1 MRHYKVLALSIA
13 VVGLLLSPPA
23 LADCAKHD
31 EAAESA
37 PCCAKKAQLAKA
49 ELKDCCKQAGGR
61 ENCEKCTATATATAT
76 AAASKDCCKQ
86 AGNLED
92 CDNCSASVACKDAEA
107 CEDCEKCS
115 ATASDSTDCC
125 KDAAD
130 REDCGKCSTC
140 EEAAA
145 SAKAN

>member
-13 VVGLLLSPPA
+13 VVGLLLSPVA

-61 ENCEKCTATATATAT
+61 ENCEKCTAADTAEL
-76 AAASKDCCKQ
+76 KNCCKE
-86 AGNLED
+86 AE
-92 CDNCSASVACKDAEA
+92 VACAKITTDAKT
-107 CEDCEKCS
+107 CCS
-115 ATASDSTDCC
+115 KEGGA
-125 KDAAD
+125 
-130 REDCGKCSTC
+130 
-140 EEAAA
+140 EE
-145 SAKAN
+145 